1 MTMSKWAVRLFHDEP
16 IWTCNGEEELFNT
29 EDEAIKAIEDEIKE
43 CQWAVEEGY
52 MEDFNFE
59 DYRIVEVV

>member
-1 MTMSKWAVRLFHDEP
+1 MSKWAVRLFHDEP

-43 CQWAVEEGY
+43 CQWAVEEGFL
-52 MEDFNFE
+52 EDFNF
-59 DYRIVEVV
+59 